1 MKSGKI
7 INARKGAWEGGR
19 NHRANKRRAGYESE
33 NSSCFGKMISAETKG
48 AYKIKQ
54 PVDFQ
59 PYISKETIAT
69 TAEIN

>member
-1 MKSGKI
+1 
-7 INARKGAWEGGR
+7 
-19 NHRANKRRAGYESE
+19 
-33 NSSCFGKMISAETKG
+33 MISAETKG

-69 TAEIN
+69 TAEINWICMGKTGLATESRMSGFPYKSL